1 MLLDLSSFYK
11 QGISFSIY
19 VWEII
24 AQTEWRCL
32 QKISHL
38 STLTIS
44 KFHELGVALTDFWLR
59 LRFTTEIQNRLSS
72 HECYLFQSKIM
83 NQDIFV
89 FVSKTLFTFFRYS
102 VATLDEAIV
111 SCDICFYVK
120 HRKCMN
126 KWNISKVSSKML
138 NIINH
143 H

>member
-1 MLLDLSSFYK
+1 M
-11 QGISFSIY
+11 
-19 VWEII
+19 
-24 AQTEWRCL
+24 
-32 QKISHL
+32 
-38 STLTIS
+38 TLFAKDKPLKHF

-59 LRFTTEIQNRLSS
+59 LRFTTEIQNRPSS